1 MNKVRLDKIDH
12 PQPPLSTS
20 NQESVF
26 QEFSFS
32 VSFLNGLCYNVELT
46 KKYYCRQIISFNVR
60 QHSLFKTNANL
71 KDNLQNFPIISFL
84 NRVLSFWL
92 LSVGLEV
99 KLLFSDQSFLGT
111 VC

>member
-1 MNKVRLDKIDH
+1 MFLKKIISICILRKVYVRENSLNKFASAKLM
-12 PQPPLSTS
+12 
-20 NQESVF
+20 ESV
-26 QEFSFS
+26 S
-32 VSFLNGLCYNVELT
+32 
-46 KKYYCRQIISFNVR
+46 
-60 QHSLFKTNANL
+60 L

-84 NRVLSFWL
+84 NWVLSFWL